1 MWELLATNGEQAV
14 RWGLAALGMVLA
26 RLVWVRISNDW
37 ARHALG
43 RAYDEVTAAVLE
55 VWQTYV
61 SEIKRAKVD
70 GLLTDAEKRE
80 ARRRAVAVAKDNL
93 GTKGLKRLAN
103 ALGVSRFFGEADAK
117 VERWLESKTEAVV
130 AGLKATGVMKNGV
143 APGTYAQ
150 PAKPL
155 TRNPS

>member
-1 MWELLATNGEQAV
+1 MWEFLATNGEKAV
-14 RWGLAALGMVLA
+14 AWGLAALGMVLA
-26 RLVWVRISNDW
+26 RLVWVRISSDW
-37 ARHALG
+37 ARQAVA
-43 RAYDEVTAAVLE
+43 RAYDEVTGAVLE

-61 SEIKRAKVD
+61 SELKRAKVD

-80 ARRRAVAVAKDNL
+80 ARRRAVAVAKENI
-93 GTKGLKRLAN
+93 GAKGLKRLAN

-117 VERWLESKTEAVV
+117 VDRWIESKTEAVV

-143 APGTYAQ
+143 AAGTHAQ
-150 PAKPL
+150 PAKAL